1 MKKVLCMLMCA
12 VLLLAMPF
20 TAFAADTP
28 YSGQGTSTLT
38 YKSYSTCTVSI
49 PETIEVSSMEM
60 PIEIIVSNPNI
71 ETGYCVNVYVTN
83 LSEHGYIPL
92 CHDEF
97 GEMVAIECMFTN
109 LQKQATVYNDNPLLA
124 SIQGSSILSDVFYGE
139 FAATVM
145 SMDARAGSY
154 TGTMQYEIKIEP
166 ISE

>member
-1 MKKVLCMLMCA
+1 MKKILCMLMCA
-12 VLLLAMPF
+12 ALLLAVPM

-38 YKSYSTCTVSI
+38 YKSYSSCTVSI
-49 PETIEVSSMEM
+49 PETIEVSSMET
-60 PIEIIVSNPNI
+60 PVEIVVTNPNI
-71 ETGYCVNVYVTN
+71 ETGYCVNIYVTN

-109 LQKQATVYNDNPLLA
+109 LEKQSVVYSGTPLA
-124 SIQGSSILSDVFYGE
+124 SIQGSSISSDVFYGQ
-139 FAATVM
+139 FAVSVM

>member
-12 VLLLAMPF
+12 ALLLAMPM

-49 PETIEVSSMEM
+49 PETIEVSSVAT
-60 PIEIIVSNPNI
+60 PIEILVTNPNI
-71 ETGYCVNVYVTN
+71 ETGYCVNIYVTN
-83 LSEHGYIPL
+83 LNEQDYIPL

-97 GEMVAIECMFTN
+97 GEMIAIECMFTN
-109 LQKQATVYNDNPLLA
+109 LQKQGTVCNDNPLLA

-139 FAATVM
+139 FAANIM
-145 SMDARAGSY
+145 SVDARAGSY
-154 TGTMQYEIKIEP
+154 TGTMQYEIRIEP